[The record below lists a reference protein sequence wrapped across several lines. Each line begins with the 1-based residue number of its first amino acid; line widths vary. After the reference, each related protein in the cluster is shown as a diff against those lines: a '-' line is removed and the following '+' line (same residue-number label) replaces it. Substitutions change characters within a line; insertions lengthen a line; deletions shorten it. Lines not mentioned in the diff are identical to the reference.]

1 MELQTLGR
9 YALGYLAGFSV
20 FLLAIPYGL
29 FKVAKMLDGPALA
42 SYPLRLVVAL
52 PLGIMGLFFALW
64 SNLALLF
71 QGQGG
76 PTDLFN
82 VAISPR
88 TRHLV
93 VTGPYRFTR
102 NPMVFGMFSFYVA
115 LAVYWNSLPALG
127 MLAAFLALITLYL
140 KWFEEKRLLQDFGPE
155 YEVYRQEVPMIV
167 PCPFGKRRPAERR

>member
-1 MELQTLGR
+1 MELPTLGR

-20 FLLAIPYGL
+20 FLLAVPYGL
-29 FKVAKMLDGPALA
+29 YKVAKTLNGPALA
-42 SYPLRLVVAL
+42 SYPIRLVVAL
-52 PLGIMGLFFALW
+52 PLGIMGLLFALW
-64 SNLALLF
+64 SNVALLF

-88 TRHLV
+88 TKHLV

-102 NPMVFGMFSFYVA
+102 NPMVFGAFSFYVA

-127 MLAAFLALITLYL
+127 ILAAFLVLITFYL
-140 KWFEEKRLLQDFGPE
+140 RWFEEKRLLQDFGQE
-155 YEVYRQEVPMIV
+155 YEAYRQAVPMIV
-167 PCPFGKRRPAERR
+167 PWPFGKRRPDKRI